1 MLKSCLNAICRLLL
15 IYRGNV
21 NEGAD
26 ELGDEQA
33 QQDTVPEISKSS
45 TADTCSLSC
54 LQESS
59 LVSDLEI
66 SSFEV
71 SSLSLSRQDSAT
83 SRTSFGSFGL
93 GSRRSS
99 RSSRSN
105 RTDVPESPHIVQENE
120 TLALLT
126 QDCVSSEL
134 MFHRRMSRSLHPS
147 PEELA
152 YLEGLTNDDVWSS
165 VYGDTYQDMPKDD
178 DIFKLED

>member
-15 IYRGNV
+15 LIYRGNG

-33 QQDTVPEISKSS
+33 QQDTVPEIGKSS

-99 RSSRSN
+99 R
-105 RTDVPESPHIVQENE
+105 TDVPESPHIVQENE

-147 PEELA
+147 PEE
-152 YLEGLTNDDVWSS
+152 
-165 VYGDTYQDMPKDD
+165 QC
-178 DIFKLED
+178 IRRHI